1 MTQQTLYHEL
11 KQLTALGYLEPAQ
24 LERIQNEYLKD
35 RRGTSKAFLVFALIG
50 VIFIG
55 AGILSL
61 FAFNW
66 SMLPREL
73 KAVIAFVP
81 LLGVQALLFQKLRSG
96 ASDTWIKSLTLAL
109 GIAFLCTLGLIFQ
122 AYHLSYS
129 LFSILTA
136 GFLLMLPVIYLL
148 DGYYL
153 AFLYLAGICWLGTI
167 WNEHGGLSSLLV
179 LLLLPYYRNRLRR
192 GESCWQLSLCFFF
205 WFLYIATRYVPDAT
219 FLVWVLVLLLYIT
232 IEDPPLYRRL
242 ARWLLFGLL
251 FAKALFYHVFFDVT
265 RLFTE
270 ISSTQWQARMGIQGF
285 ILLALAVIVA
295 VRLFLT
301 CMRQDKT
308 AALEKLSACAVG
320 IILTA
325 DLCFSRISSGSIYEI
340 LVNISLVAFSL
351 SRLLTGVKQKN
362 LSSVR
367 RYTAAIVLYI
377 VLKICSGDYP
387 LLAKGVFFLIA
398 GTAFLTINY
407 MMTAKRKGGEQD
419 DSTSK

>member
-1 MTQQTLYHEL
+1 
-11 KQLTALGYLEPAQ
+11 
-24 LERIQNEYLKD
+24 
-35 RRGTSKAFLVFALIG
+35 
-50 VIFIG
+50 
-55 AGILSL
+55 
-61 FAFNW
+61 
-66 SMLPREL
+66 
-73 KAVIAFVP
+73 
-81 LLGVQALLFQKLRSG
+81 
-96 ASDTWIKSLTLAL
+96 
-109 GIAFLCTLGLIFQ
+109 
-122 AYHLSYS
+122 
-129 LFSILTA
+129 
-136 GFLLMLPVIYLL
+136 MLPVIYLL

-153 AFLYLAGICWLGTI
+153 ALLYLAGMCWLGML
-167 WNEHGGLSSLLV
+167 WSGRGGLSSFPV
-179 LLLLPYYRNRLRR
+179 LLLLPYYTNRLRR
-192 GESCWQLSLCFFF
+192 GESCWQLSLCFF
-205 WFLYIATRYVPDAT
+205 WFLYIATRYVPDAAC
-219 FLVWVLVLLLYIT
+219 LVWILVLLLYIT
-232 IEDPPLYRRL
+232 IEAPLLYGRL

-251 FAKALFYHVFFDVT
+251 FAKALFYHAFFDVA

-270 ISSTQWQARMGIQGF
+270 ISSSQWQARMGIQGF
-285 ILLALAVIVA
+285 ILLALSVILA

-320 IILTA
+320 ILLTA

-367 RYTAAIVLYI
+367 RYTAAIVFYI

-407 MMTAKRKGGEQD
+407 MMTAKRKGGQQD